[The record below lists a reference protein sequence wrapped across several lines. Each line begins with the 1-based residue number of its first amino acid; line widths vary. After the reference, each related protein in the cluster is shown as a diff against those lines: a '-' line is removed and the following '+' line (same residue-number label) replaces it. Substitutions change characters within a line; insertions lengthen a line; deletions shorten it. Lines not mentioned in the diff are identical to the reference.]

1 MLAAVSGSLITRGLG
16 LRIIFVGRL
25 VKTAKSTTLLIT
37 TTTTEIKEV
46 KETLTISGCFSHGQI
61 TKYQALKLVEIH
73 TVHIFLSF
81 AHPLPPFRPK
91 TTKSCLSY
99 S

>member
-25 VKTAKSTTLLIT
+25 VKTAKSTSLLIT

-46 KETLTISGCFSHGQI
+46 K
-61 TKYQALKLVEIH
+61 
-73 TVHIFLSF
+73 
-81 AHPLPPFRPK
+81 
-91 TTKSCLSY
+91 
-99 S
+99 